1 MTSKKN
7 LPASVHARLLNH
19 ARSTAR
25 PFQEVFQYYAMERF
39 LYRLS
44 RSRHEQSFVLK
55 GALMMRVWD
64 APFARP
70 TKDID
75 LLGHVPDELDQL
87 ENTFKE
93 ICAQAVEP
101 DGMVFRAETLRA
113 ERIREHADYPGV
125 RLRFLATLGTA
136 EAHMQIDVAF
146 GDVVVPQIDTIRYPA
161 LLEFPEPR
169 LGGYS
174 AESVVAEKFEAMVSL
189 GSLNTRMKDFYDVWL
204 LAGRRDFDG
213 PTLLL
218 AIAKTFQRRSTRVV
232 SDPVSLSASF
242 ATSENTQ
249 TLWSSFRR
257 GGGASA
263 APESFQDVAAAITR
277 FLGIVA
283 VAASDGEPFEM
294 TWKAP
299 GPWQSG

>member
-44 RSRHEQSFVLK
+44 RSCHGQSFVLK

-101 DGMVFRAETLRA
+101 DGMVGSSQSRFEIPVGAD
-113 ERIREHADYPGV
+113 ERHRDIEPPK
-125 RLRFLATLGTA
+125 
-136 EAHMQIDVAF
+136 EA
-146 GDVVVPQIDTIRYPA
+146 
-161 LLEFPEPR
+161 
-169 LGGYS
+169 
-174 AESVVAEKFEAMVSL
+174 
-189 GSLNTRMKDFYDVWL
+189 
-204 LAGRRDFDG
+204 
-213 PTLLL
+213 
-218 AIAKTFQRRSTRVV
+218 RRSRAVRTAP
-232 SDPVSLSASF
+232 SM
-242 ATSENTQ
+242 
-249 TLWSSFRR
+249 R
-257 GGGASA
+257 G
-263 APESFQDVAAAITR
+263 
-277 FLGIVA
+277 
-283 VAASDGEPFEM
+283 
-294 TWKAP
+294 
-299 GPWQSG
+299 